1 MHNMEQRILEE
12 LIYERVRVS
21 VNLCQLVIFEQDLD
35 KSIQRALSK
44 CGTTSDERESMARTY
59 IEAAWRRVEREWKD
73 LRDNINDLDS
83 PSNRPKQDDLDGLDG
98 LDDPPFMTADD

>member
-1 MHNMEQRILEE
+1 MEQRILEE

-21 VNLCQLVIFEQDLD
+21 VNLCQLVICEQDLD
-35 KSIQRALSK
+35 KSIQRALRT
-44 CGTTSDERESMARTY
+44 CGGTSEERESMARTY

-73 LRDNINDLDS
+73 LRDNVHNLSNQGSLRDRGDLPDLDH
-83 PSNRPKQDDLDGLDG
+83 